1 MYEDY
6 EKILTKF
13 ADDPDQRRIEG
24 YERSGGYRA
33 WKKVINEMTPDQVTE
48 EVKKSGLRGRGGAGF
63 PTGQKWSFVPKNT
76 GKPTYLCCNADESEP
91 GTFKDRVIIEKDPHQ
106 LIEGVAIAAYAIR
119 CEQAFIYIR
128 GEFYYG
134 AQLLDICI
142 RQARAKKYLGTN
154 IFGKGVNVNINVF
167 RGAGAYICGEETG
180 LMESLEGKRGQ
191 PRLKPPFPAVVGLFG
206 CPTVINNVETLAN
219 LPHIINRGA
228 DWYTQIGPKNNFG
241 PKLFCMS
248 GHLNKPGTYE
258 YPMGIPLSQL
268 ISIAGGVP
276 AGRTV
281 KGVIPGGSSV
291 PVLLPKDIDTPM
303 DFDSL
308 VKVGS
313 MLGSAGVVVMD
324 DTTCMVR
331 MAMITA
337 RFYEHESC
345 GQCTQC
351 REGTAWLYNILHRIE
366 YGEGRMQDL
375 DTLLNVCEN
384 MKGRT
389 ICVLSD
395 AAAMPV
401 EGFIKNYRSEFE
413 QHVTGKVCPF
423 KAIPALVYGLTAK
436 YAKTAKREIGYALRS

>member
-33 WKKVINEMTPDQVTE
+33 WKKVIHEMTPEQVTE

-106 LIEGVAIAAYAIR
+106 LIEGMAIAAYAIR
-119 CEQAFIYIR
+119 CEQAFVYIR

-142 RQARAKKYLGTN
+142 RQARAKKYLGAN
-154 IFGKGVNVNINVF
+154 IFGKGVNLNITVF

-191 PRLKPPFPAVVGLFG
+191 PRVKPPFPAVVGLYG
-206 CPTVINNVETLAN
+206 CPTVINNVETLSN
-219 LPHIINRGA
+219 LPHILNRGA
-228 DWYTQIGPKNNFG
+228 DWFTQIGPKNNFG

-276 AGRTV
+276 GGRAI

-291 PVLLPKDIDTPM
+291 PILPPKDIDTPM

-324 DTTCMVR
+324 ETTCMVR

-375 DTLLNVCEN
+375 DTLLNACEN

-395 AAAMPV
+395 AAAMPI
-401 EGFIKNYRSEFE
+401 EGFIKHYRAEFE
-413 QHVTGKVCPF
+413 QHITGKVCPF
-423 KAIPALVYGLTAK
+423 NAVPALV
-436 YAKTAKREIGYALRS
+436 